1 MRDRRFDHLY
11 EKSRQPVK
19 EWVLERFAEALAE
32 ELREWPPANL
42 AWSSEAERA
51 RWEAATAAR
60 PREEVVRLALE
71 MARLDLRREFDEAEA
86 LLARRAPR
94 LRGGIEEAAARLLSR
109 TASEAC
115 LELAERADRMRLS
128 REELIAALHA
138 VERQLFRVTL
148 G

>member
-11 EKSRQPVK
+11 DKGRRPVK
-19 EWVLERFAEALAE
+19 EFVLERFAEVLAE
-32 ELREWPPANL
+32 ELRQWPHAHL

-51 RWEAATAAR
+51 RWEAATAER

-71 MARLDLRREFDEAEA
+71 MARLDLRHQYDQAEA
-86 LLARRAPR
+86 LLARQAHR
-94 LRGGIEEAAARLLSR
+94 LLGGTEEAAARLLSR

-115 LELAERADRMRLS
+115 LELLERADRMRLS
-128 REELIAALHA
+128 REDLVAALQA
-138 VERQLFRVTL
+138 VERRMFRVTL